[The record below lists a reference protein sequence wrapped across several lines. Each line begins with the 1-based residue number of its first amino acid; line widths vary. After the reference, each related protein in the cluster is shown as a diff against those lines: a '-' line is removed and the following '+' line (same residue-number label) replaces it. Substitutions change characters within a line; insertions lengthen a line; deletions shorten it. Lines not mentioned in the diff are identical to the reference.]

1 MAQASGATVK
11 VAVLGGGVGGL
22 AAAFELSDPRHG
34 GRFQVTLHQLGWR
47 LGGKCASG
55 RDMDVALR
63 TKEHG
68 PHIFFGFYDNAFA
81 ILREA
86 YGALASD
93 PSRIFKTIEDALVS
107 HDDLDTMEQ
116 QSDGSWLPWN
126 IPLPTLP
133 GLPGDPLAS
142 PQAFAYRSLI
152 DTIGRRVDA
161 LHDYDPVLV
170 DSQVLTRY
178 AEVKKASEAVLTD
191 ERTSVPTD
199 RRRLGASEKPLFEL
213 QESLRRLQE
222 SLRTIRGGRFKADLA
237 TPGGRFKADRAAPG
251 LGTTWNRL
259 WILADLAAATALG
272 MARDNLI
279 WPTPQSVAAVNTLE
293 YRAWLEQHGGADP
306 ETANSAVVRA
316 MYDTVFAYPG
326 GDNTQNGEVE
336 AGSAVLTQKGLVSYR
351 GPAAWKMR
359 TGTGD
364 VVAAPLF
371 QVLQQR
377 GVVVNFFHRVDDLVP
392 STGGTIDTIKIGV
405 QATLK
410 AAPYQPLITV
420 KGLPAWP
427 DRPLYDQL
435 NEGSQLSSG
444 CYDLESFWTDWK
456 DPVPPIELSRSGG
469 DFDVAVLAIPVGA
482 LGRIT
487 SGFANPAWAG
497 MIAGASTVVTQS
509 VQVWLNAA
517 TGWTVDPAP
526 VVTGFD
532 SNPIDTWLD
541 GSEVIPYENWPG
553 TPPVGM
559 AILCGTMAEVGGL
572 PGAGDHGFPALAAG
586 QVLATGK
593 TLLGNV
599 SPLWPSLVGQNG
611 FDWSALVDPNNGAG
625 PARMGSQVFVPAINP
640 WDQYVQTPTNNSS
653 TRLAPDASGYTNLFL
668 AGDWT
673 DYGYNLG
680 CFEGAVMS
688 GLIAANAITKDPRP
702 ILRDPYSGT

>member
-1 MAQASGATVK
+1 MAQAPGATVK
-11 VAVLGGGVGGL
+11 VAVLGGGVAGL
-22 AAAFELSDPRHG
+22 AAAFELSDPRHR

-86 YGALASD
+86 YAALASD
-93 PSRIFKTIEDALVS
+93 PSRPFKTIEDALVA
-107 HDDLDTMEQ
+107 HNDLDTMEQ
-116 QSDGSWLPWN
+116 QDDGSWLPWN
-126 IPLPTLP
+126 IPLPPLP
-133 GLPGDPLAS
+133 GQPGDPLAN

-152 DTIGRRVDA
+152 ERLGNRVQA
-161 LHDYDPVLV
+161 LHDHDPLLVGGDVLAK
-170 DSQVLTRY
+170 Y
-178 AEVKKASEAVLTD
+178 AEVKSASDAVLTD
-191 ERTSVPTD
+191 P
-199 RRRLGASEKPLFEL
+199 LAAAGKPFAELQRSLRAL
-213 QESLRRLQE
+213 QESLLKMPGGERKADLETRRGE
-222 SLRTIRGGRFKADLA
+222 RKADLA
-237 TPGGRFKADRAAPG
+237 VAGMSTT
-251 LGTTWNRL
+251 LGHL
-259 WILADLAAATALG
+259 WILANLAAATALG
-272 MARDNLI
+272 MAIDGLV
-279 WPTPQSVAAVNTLE
+279 WPTRQSVAKVNTLE
-293 YRAWLEQHGGADP
+293 YRAWLSSHLATS
-306 ETANSAVVRA
+306 ETVNSAVVRA

-326 GDNTQNGEVE
+326 GDNTQSGDVE

-364 VVAAPLF
+364 VTAAPLF

-377 GVVVNFFHRVDDLVP
+377 GVQVNFFHRVDDLAP
-392 STGGTIDTIKIGV
+392 SAGGTIDTITIGV
-405 QATLK
+405 QATTPNSVSYK
-410 AAPYQPLITV
+410 PLINV
-420 KGLPAWP
+420 KGVDAWP
-427 DRPLYDQL
+427 DRPLYGRL

-444 CYDLESFWTDWK
+444 DYDLESFWTNWK
-456 DPVPPIELSRSGG
+456 DPVKPVELSRSRG
-469 DFDVAVLAIPVGA
+469 DFDVVVLAIPVGA
-482 LGRIT
+482 LSRGT
-487 SGFANPAWAG
+487 TKLTNPAWTG
-497 MIAGASTVVTQS
+497 MLAGASTVVTQS
-509 VQVWLNAA
+509 MQVWLNAP

-532 SNPIDTWLD
+532 STPIDTWLD

-559 AILCGTMAEVGGL
+559 AILCGSIALGGL
-572 PGAGDHGFPALAAG
+572 PRSGDHNFPAQAAEQVAAG
-586 QVLATGK
+586 GE
-593 TLLGNV
+593 TLLGEA

-611 FDWSALVDPNNGAG
+611 FDWSALVDSNNGDG
-625 PARMGSQVFVPAINP
+625 PARLNSQVFVPAINP

-653 TRLAPDASGYTNLFL
+653 TRLAPDGSGYSNLFL

-688 GLIAANAITKDPRP
+688 GLMAANAITQDPRP
-702 ILRDPYSGT
+702 ILRDPYAGS